1 MVFKPGKLSVPRGL
15 VERSSTPKG
24 CLTLFVCSLS
34 LTTGLWVKT
43 RNKAHLCSRIE
54 QNYYTQHVICGPLS
68 VMVSSGSS
76 WRWKILS
83 TRSWAISKAE
93 QQNVQPQK
101 NDNENDGV
109 NSWQVTRS
117 TALWDHGCPEVRRR
131 WSRPEE
137 NQNKMLYCISKKSCS
152 QNLFLQT
159 RFLCQN
165 LEINEIPATLCL
177 PCHMVRSLSCCVGT
191 LPFINNWFQFA

>member
-1 MVFKPGKLSVPRGL
+1 MSDGESNLLTWKVVRRRDASYLFCCFVCNKAAWASLQILLQMKEKSHLRQQKAVLVDEMLKRLKTNCSWCLKILMVFKRGKLSVPRGL

-93 QQNVQPQK
+93 QQNVQP
-101 NDNENDGV
+101 
-109 NSWQVTRS
+109 
-117 TALWDHGCPEVRRR
+117 
-131 WSRPEE
+131 
-137 NQNKMLYCISKKSCS
+137 
-152 QNLFLQT
+152 
-159 RFLCQN
+159 
-165 LEINEIPATLCL
+165 
-177 PCHMVRSLSCCVGT
+177 
-191 LPFINNWFQFA
+191 